1 MALAALPQ
9 PSCLTLMSHDEVQC
23 LQPVSTSTLQVLEL
37 GLTVDI

>member
-9 PSCLTLMSHDEVQC
+9 PSGLTFVSGDEVWC
-23 LQPVSTSTLQVLEL
+23 LQPASTSTLQVLEL